1 MFTKISPKT
10 DSQLSN
16 ENIVNLIVDD
26 AITKIT
32 QLTGMTS
39 KEAFALL
46 VTEINQQTKPETK
59 PETKIKANTYQ
70 QAILEQTECKFIL
83 GLFN

>member
-32 QLTGMTS
+32 RLTGMTS

-46 VTEINQQTKPETK
+46 VTEVNRQSEPQI
-59 PETKIKANTYQ
+59 KIKAKRYQ
-70 QAILEQTECKFIL
+70 QPVLEQSECKFIS

>member
-1 MFTKISPKT
+1 
-10 DSQLSN
+10 
-16 ENIVNLIVDD
+16 
-26 AITKIT
+26 
-32 QLTGMTS
+32 MTS

-59 PETKIKANTYQ
+59 IKANTYQ
-70 QAILEQTECKFIL
+70 QTILEQTECKFIL

>member
-26 AITKIT
+26 AITKIS

-46 VTEINQQTKPETK
+46 VTEINQQTK